1 MVSAGVAIPIS
12 SALLIFLV
20 RLKELG
26 TRRETI
32 PGPVRE
38 TITLRLF
45 LLAGALMCVGG
56 IAEFFWRHL
65 SLQWVTFALGWA
77 CVLSSFGIRRWAISA
92 LGKFWSLHVEIR
104 PQHEFVTR
112 GPFRWLRHPT
122 YFSMILEIAGGGLI
136 LNAFYTL
143 AVAGLIFVPT
153 LAWRVRLEEEALVEK
168 FGAAYQEYQRRTPS
182 LFPYKRPRSP

>member
-1 MVSAGVAIPIS
+1 MAIPIS
-12 SALLIFLV
+12 SAILIFLV

-26 TRRETI
+26 TRRETV

-38 TITLRLF
+38 TVTLRLF
-45 LLAGALMCVGG
+45 LLAGALMCGGG

-65 SLQWVTFALGWA
+65 SLQWVTFVLGWA
-77 CVLSSFGIRRWAISA
+77 CVLSSFAIRRWAISA

-104 PQHEFVTR
+104 AQHEFVTR

-122 YFSMILEIAGGGLI
+122 YFSMMLELLGGGLI

-143 AVAGLIFVPT
+143 AAASLIFVPT
-153 LAWRVRLEEEALVEK
+153 LVWRLKVEETALVEK
-168 FGAAYQEYQRRTPS
+168 FGAAYREYQRQTPA